1 MGFYANVIIPI
12 LFDKIM
18 DIEPI
23 NQARGEYLKEVS
35 GKVLEI
41 GFGTG
46 LNLAYY
52 PENIEKIITLDTNTG
67 LDRKAKKRIEES
79 MIEVDNRIL
88 NAETLPFEND
98 EFDSVVSAMTLC
110 SIKNIECALREVHR
124 VLKPGGKFFFM
135 EHGISS
141 EPNIRKWQKFWNPV
155 QKIIGDGCH
164 LTREIRE
171 LIEATGLKMHAF
183 RNYYMDEIPKTH
195 GFIYQDIAI
204 KK

>member
-12 LFDKIM
+12 LFDKVM

-23 NQARGEYLKEVS
+23 NQARREYLKEVS

-46 LNLAYY
+46 LNLAFY

-79 MIEVDNRIL
+79 RIEVDNRIL

-110 SIKNIECALREVHR
+110 SIKNIDSALREVHR

-135 EHGISS
+135 DHGISS
-141 EPNIRKWQKFWNPV
+141 EPKIRKWQKFWNPV

-171 LIEATGLKMHAF
+171 LIETSGLKMDSF
-183 RNYYMDEIPKTH
+183 RNYYMDEVPKTH
-195 GFIYQDIAI
+195 GFIYQGIAI